1 MLEIIL
7 CNYASVPGNG
17 AKNLL
22 GLFQSL
28 YLIKLQVHG
37 EPLAALEGR
46 SQKGDG

>member
-1 MLEIIL
+1 MVEIIL
-7 CNYASVPGNG
+7 CNYAVVPDNG

-28 YLIKLQVHG
+28 YLIKPQVHS

-46 SQKGDG
+46 SHRDDG